1 VPLGD
6 AARRAVHELVDTLV
20 ADPRVPAA
28 GRLRW
33 AVTENLHLTMRF
45 LGPTAPSRV
54 PEVIAAAEAA
64 VAGVDPIEVRLAG
77 AGAFPSP
84 DRPRVMW
91 LGIDRGA
98 PELARLATRLD
109 GELAARGWPADE
121 RPFRAHLTLGR
132 SDGVP
137 GAAAAVAALEDA
149 ARDLDAAWTADQLVV
164 YRSVLGHGPPQY
176 EPLAVARFEGGGL
189 PVRPSLG

>member
-1 VPLGD
+1 MPLGD

-45 LGPTAPSRV
+45 LGPTAPARV

-98 PELARLATRLD
+98 PELAH
-109 GELAARGWPADE
+109 LAARLDRE
-121 RPFRAHLTLGR
+121 RWEQETAEGDAREQPDGR
-132 SDGVP
+132 
-137 GAAAAVAALEDA
+137 
-149 ARDLDAAWTADQLVV
+149 
-164 YRSVLGHGPPQY
+164 
-176 EPLAVARFEGGGL
+176 
-189 PVRPSLG
+189 